1 MRILHTAD
9 WHLGSTLE
17 GRDRKEEQAAVL
29 EEIVE
34 IAREEDVD
42 LVLVA
47 GDVYDR
53 YNPPAWAE
61 TLLYET
67 LARLAEGGRQVVVLA
82 GNHDSPERIAAAHPL
97 AHERGIHLVGRVPEK
112 PLLFEARRPV
122 RGAPERIA
130 VLPVPYVSE
139 VRLREVIYAVEEGS
153 SPNDRQSPERGG
165 GGLEADPDG
174 ISGEDPDRG
183 QGAGE
188 TNPLGTPPGAGET
201 NPVGTLSGAGE
212 TDPVGAPPGAGETVP
227 GDIPYDGTS
236 ARRSAYAA
244 KMRQIFGR
252 LLASV
257 PAEVPAVLAAH
268 LFVLGGST
276 SDSERPIEVGGAYAL
291 APEDF
296 PPVAYVALGHLHR
309 PQELP
314 APATGAYSGSP
325 LALSFSE
332 AGQSKRVVLVTWEGS
347 PPQARLTWLPLRR
360 GKPLVRHTF
369 LGGAEELLR
378 YARSDADRGAWVEVV
393 VHTPVPLDSEVVR
406 EVRRRHPGILIIR
419 PILPETARE
428 SISVTADRPPEEFF
442 RRFYRERTG
451 GKDPEEDLVRLFL
464 ELLAEGDEGL
474 PAASL

>member
-17 GRDRKEEQAAVL
+17 GRDREEEQAAVL

-53 YNPPAWAE
+53 YTPPAWAE
-61 TLLYET
+61 SLLYET
-67 LARLAEGGRQVVVLA
+67 LARFAEGGRRVVVLA
-82 GNHDSPERIAAAHPL
+82 GNHDSPERIAAAQPL
-97 AHERGIHLVGRVPEK
+97 AYERGIHLVGHVPEK
-112 PLLFEARRPV
+112 PLLFEAHRPV
-122 RGAPERIA
+122 RGTPERVA

-139 VRLREVIYAVEEGS
+139 ARLREVIYAVEEGS
-153 SPNDRQSPERGG
+153 GPNDQ
-165 GGLEADPDG
+165 
-174 ISGEDPDRG
+174 
-183 QGAGE
+183 
-188 TNPLGTPPGAGET
+188 
-201 NPVGTLSGAGE
+201 
-212 TDPVGAPPGAGETVP
+212 
-227 GDIPYDGTS
+227 
-236 ARRSAYAA
+236 SAYAA

-252 LLASV
+252 LLTSV

-309 PQELP
+309 PQRLP

-347 PPQARLTWLPLRR
+347 PPRARLTWLPLRR

-378 YARSDADRGAWVEVV
+378 YARSDADREAWVEVV
-393 VHTPVPLDSEVVR
+393 VHTPVPLDPEVVR

-419 PILPETARE
+419 PVLPETARE
-428 SISVTADRPPEEFF
+428 SISVTADRPPEELF

-464 ELLAEGDEGL
+464 ELLAEGEGDEGL
-474 PAASL
+474 PAANL